1 MSFLK
6 RLYYFLFGTT
16 IGIIILMFVLD
27 KKESTFNYGLDKRV
41 LNDIYKK
48 EWLFETENDSITKD
62 KKFFFKKYDVN
73 FSKSNVKLDTCK
85 VYIIE
90 SEMKNEKVVYQVENC
105 KNTAK
110 FKRID

>member
-41 LNDIYKK
+41 LNDIYRKD
-48 EWLFETENDSITKD
+48 WLFETENN
-62 KKFFFKKYDVN
+62 N
-73 FSKSNVKLDTCK
+73 FEEEEL
-85 VYIIE
+85 
-90 SEMKNEKVVYQVENC
+90 
-105 KNTAK
+105 
-110 FKRID
+110 

>member
-48 EWLFETENDSITKD
+48 EWLFEKDNERIIKD
-62 KKFFFKKYDVN
+62 KKNFFKTYDVN
-73 FSKSNVKLDTCK
+73 FSKSNVKLDSCK
-85 VYIIE
+85 IYILE
-90 SEMKNEKVVYQVENC
+90 KKLKNQTITFQVENC
-105 KNTAK
+105 KKNAN
-110 FKRID
+110 FKRIK

>member
-48 EWLFETENDSITKD
+48 KWLFETKNDSIIKD
-62 KKFFFKKYDVN
+62 KKFFFEKYDVN

-85 VYIIE
+85 IYIIE
-90 SEMKNEKVVYQVENC
+90 TEMKNEKAVYQVENC
-105 KNTAK
+105 KNTAN

>member
-48 EWLFETENDSITKD
+48 EWVFLSKNDSIIQD
-62 KKFFFKKYDVN
+62 KKMFFKTFDVN
-73 FSKSNVKLDTCK
+73 FSQSNVELDSCK
-85 VYIIE
+85 IYIIE
-90 SEMKNEKVVYQVENC
+90 KELNYKKVTFQVENC
-105 KNTAK
+105 KKTAS
-110 FKRID
+110 FKRIR